1 MVALA
6 SAAFGYGPT
15 GHEIVGGIADKLLA
29 NSAAEARLRKLI
41 GGLTLERASVIAD
54 EIKAWD
60 KNGPDDPRAFPR
72 YPEHRNID
80 KQLREFWRANQ
91 PTHDPTSPMP
101 SHHWFHYTDVPV
113 LNAQKY
119 SDGKI
124 GRSQWDIVHMIPYCV
139 GVLRGEI
146 PENNPR
152 QITKS
157 IAVILLAHFVGD
169 IHQPLHV
176 GAEYFQN
183 GRAVDPDKAQPGIED
198 EGGNTISL
206 QLRRGTPEEMAKR
219 GLKLHGFWDNE
230 AVLANLPAI
239 SAAVSKEERHQA
251 LEPAKRHLIDQ
262 LAAEEPANWRLPG
275 NVPLD
280 HYAEAWA
287 NEILTVAREAHER
300 LHFVGMHSEVD
311 QDRTVAAGAA
321 EEKNSPDGV
330 GYADWA
336 ARTVGEELHKAGWRL
351 ADLLSQALTSTSI
364 SAAPT
369 AMATPPPTASLV
381 VKPIATATTPPSV
394 PTAVP
399 RSPYGEYPANYKE
412 IVSAWLKANRLD
424 GSTIEWQSEPKPAD
438 ISIGPGLHL
447 RGYIVIFNTTEQSR
461 PKTRSVLISNGTVIS
476 NAGF

>member
-1 MVALA
+1 MNFTHRAIPIGFAVIVFRISTFAYAPL
-6 SAAFGYGPT
+6 
-15 GHEIVGGIADKLLA
+15 GHQIVGAIADERLA
-29 NSAAEARLRKLI
+29 NTPTAAKVYALLD
-41 GGLTLERASVIAD
+41 GLGLEKAALLAD
-54 EIKAWD
+54 EIKGWD
-60 KNGPDDPRAFPR
+60 KKGVDDPRSFHYLAR
-72 YPEHRNID
+72 RNID

-91 PTHDPTSPMP
+91 PTHDPNSPIP

-176 GAEYFQN
+176 GAEYFQG

-280 HYAEAWA
+280 YYAEAWTD
-287 NEILTVAREAHER
+287 EILPVAREAHER

-336 ARTVGEELHKAGWRL
+336 
-351 ADLLSQALTSTSI
+351 
-364 SAAPT
+364 
-369 AMATPPPTASLV
+369 
-381 VKPIATATTPPSV
+381 
-394 PTAVP
+394 
-399 RSPYGEYPANYKE
+399 
-412 IVSAWLKANRLD
+412 
-424 GSTIEWQSEPKPAD
+424 
-438 ISIGPGLHL
+438 
-447 RGYIVIFNTTEQSR
+447 
-461 PKTRSVLISNGTVIS
+461 
-476 NAGF
+476 